1 MTSENPHSKSGFSL
15 FREASLSLADAFS
28 LFQGVIIILV
38 GILLYGVGF
47 GILTFNLDG
56 QLGLLLVLTSLQAL
70 ALGNILGGQYRRT
83 WAVMAIGIVFAGMG
97 IVSCIV
103 VGVLTDVI
111 RTLLGLQ
118 NIITGVLFFALRLI
132 VPTVRG
138 TISPP
143 AEPVALPPLMK
154 RFGLTATVVMIISI
168 VFGISMLAPLL
179 LPSLIGFVFYAILPL
194 LLIIMGLLILY
205 MTYLNQ
211 KLQQIAPE

>member
-1 MTSENPHSKSGFSL
+1 MTSENPRSKGGFSL

-28 LFQGVIIILV
+28 LFQGVIITLI

-70 ALGNILGGQYRRT
+70 ALGDILGGQYRRT
-83 WAVMAIGIVFAGMG
+83 WAVMTIGIVFAGMG
-97 IVSCIV
+97 ISCII

-138 TISPP
+138 TLSPP
-143 AEPVALPPLMK
+143 AEPVTLPPLMK
-154 RFGLTATVVMIISI
+154 RFGLTATGVMIVSI
-168 VFGISMLAPLL
+168 VFGINLLAPLL

-205 MTYLNQ
+205 LTYLNQ